1 MSAGEKLLLRE
12 DRNQA
17 MPPHMHFGTQSHRN
31 KLILMGN
38 QYGKIC
44 CLHSMTSSA
53 DRVLTI
59 VYLGEMQQRKWSKE
73 QKQGVLHVSFLT

>member
-1 MSAGEKLLLRE
+1 MSAGGKLLLRE

-17 MPPHMHFGTQSHRN
+17 MPPHTHFGTQSHRD
-31 KLILMGN
+31 KLILMGY
-38 QYGKIC
+38 QSGKIC

-59 VYLGEMQQRKWSKE
+59 VYFGGNTAKKIE
-73 QKQGVLHVSFLT
+73 